1 MRVKIER
8 ASGLAGVGELVA
20 EYDTDDLPEEEAAEI
35 HDALAMVAA
44 AWGHGGVGEIGD
56 TGTDDLMAYRIT
68 VDDNPLQVYLV
79 PEETTPSLMDPM
91 SVLLH
96 RTP

>member
-1 MRVKIER
+1 MHVKIER
-8 ASGLAGVGELVA
+8 TGGHAGVLETVT

-44 AWGHGGVGEIGD
+44 AWDHGGVGGIGD
-56 TGTDDLMAYRIT
+56 AGDDLTAYRIT
-68 VDDNPLQVYLV
+68 VNDNPLQVYLV
-79 PEETTPSLMDPM
+79 PEESSPGLMDPM